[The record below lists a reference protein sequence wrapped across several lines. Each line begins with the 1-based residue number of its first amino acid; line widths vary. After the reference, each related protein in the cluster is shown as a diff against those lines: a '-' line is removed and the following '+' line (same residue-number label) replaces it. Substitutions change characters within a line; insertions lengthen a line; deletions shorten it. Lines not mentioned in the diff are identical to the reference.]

1 MCCVHTQQGAYLEWV
16 SLTGSSVGMCCRD
29 VPQRCA
35 VQLVPMGN
43 RLSTALLQRRCS
55 GRRTFTTFRSTK
67 LIPMETSSSSDD
79 SCDSFGSD
87 SFANTV
93 STGLEQINLKEQCQ
107 QRPTC

>member
-1 MCCVHTQQGAYLEWV
+1 MGKPHWQQ
-16 SLTGSSVGMCCRD
+16 CRD
-29 VPQRCA
+29 VPQCCA